1 MTAIAMYYFRNCWDT
16 INGLLVDQYLDFLQG
31 YGDLAIVTV
40 KNTETG
46 KGPENLP
53 RLFDKFTSRS
63 FLGTGLGLFNR
74 SIIEGHG
81 GKILAKNNSNEIET
95 TFGLS
100 YQLYISLNKACYG
113 NIGT

>member
-1 MTAIAMYYFRNCWDT
+1 MD
-16 INGLLVDQYLDFLQG
+16 LLQE

-46 KGPENLP
+46 IGPEILP

-63 FLGTGLGLFNR
+63 FLGTGLGLFISR

-81 GKILAKNNSNEIET
+81 GKLWLKTILMR
-95 TFGLS
+95 
-100 YQLYISLNKACYG
+100 
-113 NIGT
+113 